1 MGGLARSQ
9 KGDKIM
15 DAIRVKKLKPNAML
29 PTYGSA
35 EAAGADLYA
44 CLETPVTI
52 APGESVFIPTG
63 IALEVPKGC
72 AGLIYARSSMGVKRG
87 LAPANKVGVIDSDY
101 RGEICVV
108 LLNHGKQLQTVEP
121 GERVAQ
127 FVITPV
133 LTPAYVETEELTDTA
148 RGVGGFGS
156 TGK

>member
-1 MGGLARSQ
+1 
-9 KGDKIM
+9 M
-15 DAIRVKKLKPNAML
+15 DTIRVKKLHPNAVL

-44 CLETPVTI
+44 CLEEAVTI
-52 APGESVFIPTG
+52 QPGEVYWVSTG

-72 AGLIYARSSMGVKRG
+72 AGLVYARSSMGAKRG
-87 LAPANKVGVIDSDY
+87 LAPANKVGVVDSDY
-101 RGEICVV
+101 RGEIKVV
-108 LLNHGKQLQTVEP
+108 LLNHSNQPQTLQP

-133 LTPAYVETEELTDTA
+133 LTPSYEEVEELTDTT
-148 RGVGGFGS
+148 RGTGGFGS

>member
-1 MGGLARSQ
+1 MSAV
-9 KGDKIM
+9 K
-15 DAIRVKKLKPNAML
+15 VKKLSPNAIL

-44 CLETPVTI
+44 CLDAPVTI
-52 APGESVFIPTG
+52 QPGETAWIGTG

-72 AGLIYARSSMGVKRG
+72 AGLVFARSSMGAKRG

-101 RGEICVV
+101 RGEIRVV
-108 LLNHGKQLQTVEP
+108 LLNHGKEAQTVEH

-127 FVITPV
+127 FLITPV
-133 LTPAYVETEELTDTA
+133 LTPAYEETEELSDTS
-148 RGVGGFGS
+148 RGIGGFGS